1 MDLGRWVA
9 PLTFFLGGVL
19 VAFLVGRW
27 LAKSRPGE
35 KVGTVPVH
43 ESVTPT
49 PAINPGISPPLY
61 RRDVTSIPDDA
72 AVEIKP
78 LDPMQYPGET
88 LASVETDNDEKPE
101 SAVSVLTRSAP
112 QETAAIPLP
121 TVASSP
127 PLNRP
132 INRSS
137 RTPDLV
143 QESEQD
149 GNLSKRW
156 RVQVGIFAHEENAD
170 GLLKLLNEKGYE
182 PFLEKDAIG
191 GVSLVRVMV
200 GAFDNETSA
209 RKLAK
214 ELKEQGYEAYLRLP

>member
-27 LAKSRPGE
+27 LAKSKPGE
-35 KVGTVPVH
+35 KVGPVSGH
-43 ESVTPT
+43 ERVMPN
-49 PAINPGISPPLY
+49 PAINPGVSPPLY

-78 LDPMQYPGET
+78 LDQMKYPEET
-88 LASVETDNDEKPE
+88 VALVETDNDEKPE
-101 SAVSVLTRSAP
+101 SAVSVLTRRAP
-112 QETAAIPLP
+112 QDTVAIPLP
-121 TVASSP
+121 TVESSP
-127 PLNRP
+127 LLNKP
-132 INRSS
+132 TNRSS
-137 RTPDLV
+137 RAPDWG
-143 QESEQD
+143 QESEQGGD
-149 GNLSKRW
+149 LSKRW
-156 RVQVGIFAHEENAD
+156 RVQVGIFADEENAE

-182 PFLEKDAIG
+182 PFLEKDTIG

-200 GAFDNETSA
+200 GAFDNEPSA

-214 ELKEQGYEAYLRLP
+214 EFKEQGFEAYLRLP